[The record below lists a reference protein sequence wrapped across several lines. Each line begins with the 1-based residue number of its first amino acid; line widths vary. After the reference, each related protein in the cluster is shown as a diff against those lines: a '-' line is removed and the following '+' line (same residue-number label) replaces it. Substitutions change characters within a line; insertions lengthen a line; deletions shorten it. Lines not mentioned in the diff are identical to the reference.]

1 MPAVNMGK
9 VKNQGYEIE
18 VKWDDKIGEWGYN
31 INANMSYS
39 KNKIVF
45 QDEVEPNEPYMWA
58 TGRPVGSIIGYV
70 ADGSIRKLTLM
81 NKAICCLAMPILM

>member
-1 MPAVNMGK
+1 
-9 VKNQGYEIE
+9 
-18 VKWDDKIGEWGYN
+18 
-31 INANMSYS
+31 MSYS

-70 ADGSIRKLTLM
+70 ADGFYPGSTTLM